1 MDQAF
6 SVNVSSL
13 TNKQTKKL
21 KTKDFEEKKFIVR
34 FSGEKNQGCT
44 VKIREIRKK
53 PVNVLGFF
61 SKCPG
66 LFWKKTPPIK
76 TLWNPEIHFSARN
89 GGPRRDKTKSPEPVG
104 EWLRH
109 ASLRSAPGW
118 LLWLSFVPPGT
129 PILNLKETVTK
140 CWKNFEKNPVSYRSF
155 PIWMN
160 ECKCKSV
167 GNS

>member
-34 FSGEKNQGCT
+34 FSGEKNQGKT
-44 VKIREIRKK
+44 VKIREVRKK

-66 LFWKKTPPIK
+66 LKNKKTPWIK
-76 TLWNPEIHFSARN
+76 
-89 GGPRRDKTKSPEPVG
+89 
-104 EWLRH
+104 
-109 ASLRSAPGW
+109 SL
-118 LLWLSFVPPGT
+118 
-129 PILNLKETVTK
+129 
-140 CWKNFEKNPVSYRSF
+140 
-155 PIWMN
+155 
-160 ECKCKSV
+160 
-167 GNS
+167 